1 MVGNESVK
9 KWRVVTIIGA
19 VTVWADSEA
28 QARSRGKWKAVHAG
42 YTFRN
47 RAEEL
52 AAVRDCDVLEVKQL
66 FQTKG

>member
-1 MVGNESVK
+1 MGEGQTNN
-9 KWRVVTIIGA
+9 KWRVVTMIGT

-28 QARSRGKWKAVHAG
+28 QTRSRGKWKAVHAE

-66 FQTKG
+66 F

>member
-1 MVGNESVK
+1 MGEGQVNH
-9 KWRVVTIIGA
+9 KWRVVTMLGV

-66 FQTKG
+66 FN

>member
-1 MVGNESVK
+1 MMHGSETVK
-9 KWRVVTIIGA
+9 KWRVVTMIGT

-42 YTFRN
+42 FTFRN

-52 AAVRDCDVLEVKQL
+52 SAVRDCDVLEVKQL
-66 FQTKG
+66 F